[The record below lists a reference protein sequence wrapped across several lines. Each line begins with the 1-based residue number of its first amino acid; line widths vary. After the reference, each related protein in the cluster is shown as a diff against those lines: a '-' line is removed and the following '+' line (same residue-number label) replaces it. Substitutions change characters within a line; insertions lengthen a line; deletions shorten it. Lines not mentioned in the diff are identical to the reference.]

1 MQLKS
6 IIVTSNMATKDQIKL
21 AECSKRMIPISIFD
35 ILCSQQLVMFC
46 VACLRYTYIQQQQ
59 Q

>member
-1 MQLKS
+1 
-6 IIVTSNMATKDQIKL
+6 MATKDQIKI